1 MTLYMVDPK
10 RISGRFEFRIEF
22 SGFVQ
27 RYGKEVSFRGWSRD
41 LSESGMGA
49 YIPVEL
55 REGEQ
60 VNLDLTLEA
69 GAPKLRVAAKVR
81 RSQGFEYGF
90 EFVTLSA
97 IATSG
102 DHLGGRAL
110 RRCSLPLK
118 ASTKPSQLFA
128 KALRP
133 LDTTAEPLRY
143 APAAACLW

>member
-1 MTLYMVDPK
+1 MLHMVDPK

-22 SGFVQ
+22 SGVVQ

-81 RSQGFEYGF
+81 RAQGFEYGF

-97 IATSG
+97 TQRAAITSAVAHCG
-102 DHLGGRAL
+102 D
-110 RRCSLPLK
+110 
-118 ASTKPSQLFA
+118 
-128 KALRP
+128 
-133 LDTTAEPLRY
+133 
-143 APAAACLW
+143 APYL